1 MLLTSII
8 AANAQCDKNVKLTSS
23 KTEYLDSAM
32 SLQKSED
39 EKTVIE
45 LTGKE
50 VMIAPGNQNHVMT
63 GAVQSATCNWT
74 VPFKEGK
81 SVIKAKMNLG
91 NEEKD
96 ATITIQGKDGQLT
109 LLFEVTDIPNQ
120 KIRVP
125 IDTFEEKQ

>member
-1 MLLTSII
+1 MKKIICALCMLLAGSM
-8 AANAQCDKNVKLTSS
+8 AARAQCNKNVKLTSS

-32 SLQKSED
+32 NLQKSEE
-39 EKTVIE
+39 EKIVIE

-50 VMIAPGNQNHVMT
+50 IMIAPGNASHIMN

-81 SVIKAKMNLG
+81 WVINAKMNAG

-96 ATITIQGKDGQLT
+96 ATITIQGKSGQVA
-109 LLFEVTDIPNQ
+109 LLFEVA
-120 KIRVP
+120 
-125 IDTFEEKQ
+125 

>member
-1 MLLTSII
+1 MLLAGSITVY
-8 AANAQCDKNVKLTSS
+8 AQCDKNVKLTSS

-32 SLQKSED
+32 NLQRSED

-50 VMIAPGNQNHVMT
+50 IMIAPGNANHVMN

-74 VPFKEGK
+74 APYKEGK
-81 SVIKAKMNLG
+81 WVIKAKMNAG

-96 ATITIQGKDGQLT
+96 ATITIQGKAGQVT
-109 LLFEVTDIPNQ
+109 LLFEVADMPNQ